1 MDNAA
6 FAGVIVGQAVPFI
19 RQLGSAAV
27 GGCGNSGT
35 ALAALNDTDGDMTKI
50 YGVAPPFGEGYSGDL
65 EPDRREAGVWLRGA
79 HKGFGEC
86 SAPSRSESA
95 TAPGRAHDTGN
106 GV

>member
-6 FAGVIVGQAVPFI
+6 FAGVIMGLAVPFI
-19 RQLGSAAV
+19 RQLCPAAV
-27 GGCGNSGT
+27 SGCGNSGT
-35 ALAALNDTDGDMTKI
+35 ALAALDDADGDMTKI
-50 YGVAPPFGEGYSGDL
+50 YGWHLLSVRGYSGSV
-65 EPDRREAGVWLRGA
+65 EPDRREAGVWLSGA

-86 SAPSRSESA
+86 SAPSRTKYA

>member
-1 MDNAA
+1 MA
-6 FAGVIVGQAVPFI
+6 
-19 RQLGSAAV
+19 
-27 GGCGNSGT
+27 C
-35 ALAALNDTDGDMTKI
+35 AALDDTNGNMTKI
-50 YGVAPPFGEGYSGDL
+50 YGWHLLGKGYLGSV